1 MKKVICSNEQLRC
14 YPVGECPLKDRC
26 MWYQAAQPG
35 EVLESS
41 RKLRCWQVS
50 MQSKGVRHEYK

>member
-35 EVLESS
+35 EVLEQLAQTEVLAS
-41 RKLRCWQVS
+41 
-50 MQSKGVRHEYK
+50 EYAEQGGKA